1 MIPGVRHAAGL
12 PALAKIRVAAAGLV
26 VAAAVILVCT
36 ASWQQQAWTSLKAL
50 GKTPAHLSP
59 VKRTKSRAVSSSASE
74 KCYIAGGK
82 EVPCSK
88 LAQLGKL
95 LKNVYGKEAADVAL
109 VSKDHSFDPT
119 KIYLHRKSARR
130 SELQAKVVGSVGTHY
145 THALVDF
152 SSEADP
158 ESSSEAEPQT
168 SYTPEPEFSSEAK
181 PHNLG
186 PHIEV

>member
-1 MIPGVRHAAGL
+1 MIPGVCHAAGL

-36 ASWQQQAWTSLKAL
+36 ASWQQQGWTSLKAL
-50 GKTPAHLSP
+50 GKTPAHLSH
-59 VKRTKSRAVSSSASE
+59 VKRTKRREVSSSASE

-119 KIYLHRKSARR
+119 KIYPDRKSARK
-130 SELQAKVVGSVGTHY
+130 SELQAKVGSVGTRY
-145 THALVDF
+145 THALDEDALVDF
-152 SSEADP
+152 SSEAAP
-158 ESSSEAEPQT
+158 EFSSEAEPQL
-168 SYTPEPEFSSEAK
+168 A
-181 PHNLG
+181 G
-186 PHIEV
+186 AAAGVVI

>member
-1 MIPGVRHAAGL
+1 VQEECGSQSCFCYVSRLIGAQNMIPGVRHAAGL

-36 ASWQQQAWTSLKAL
+36 ASWQQQEWTSLKAL

-59 VKRTKSRAVSSSASE
+59 VKRTKSREVSSSASE

-95 LKNVYGKEAADVAL
+95 LKNVYGTEAADVAL

-119 KIYLHRKSARR
+119 KVYPSRKSA
-130 SELQAKVVGSVGTHY
+130 QD
-145 THALVDF
+145 ALVEF
-152 SSEADP
+152 
-158 ESSSEAEPQT
+158 SSEAEP
-168 SYTPEPEFSSEAK
+168 EFSFEAE
-181 PHNLG
+181 PHLG
-186 PHIEV
+186 PHIEVWCHHDIKA